1 MARPIGWFELL
12 WCNQIAKSETAAVW
26 AASPMTLWFSAS
38 LGFCTRA
45 DLPAVDSSSVFR
57 VARFRVFDFG
67 VTSSSMLLTPP
78 IAISASPPRPHERVG
93 TS

>member
-1 MARPIGWFELL
+1 MGGLSCWGAINCKKRDGGGLGSLAYDALSFRRRLG
-12 WCNQIAKSETAAVW
+12 CTAA
-26 AASPMTLWFSAS
+26 
-38 LGFCTRA
+38 
-45 DLPAVDSSSVFR
+45 DLLAVDSSSVFR

-78 IAISASPPRPHERVG
+78 IAISASLPRPHERVG